1 MSQTDPRP
9 KSITGEY
16 HKYPDHSFDPIF
28 RNFINSIR
36 SPILKRQYT
45 QSISK
50 YYLSRHDDL
59 NLSLTEIISK
69 DPKIIEDEIIR
80 HDLPQ
85 ER

>member
-1 MSQTDPRP
+1 MSQADPRP

-16 HKYPDHSFDPIF
+16 LKYPDHSFDPIF

-36 SPILKRQYT
+36 SLIPERQYT

-50 YYLSRHDDL
+50 YYHSRPDDL

-69 DPKIIEDEIIR
+69 DHKIIEDEIIEMIY
-80 HDLPQ
+80 HK
-85 ER
+85 